1 MELTAENVMN
11 VLTDCLFRN
20 AELADANGMPANAV
34 LVEGITSRMGFHKE
48 RLESHRE
55 DVCSMLSELNEN
67 FFADKGGGYSFLGA
81 CDKKNGEQWGEHRN
95 MEDLFLLGL
104 GLGVVKEAVSRD
116 MWKVLPGGMPY
127 YVINLKGFEAVT
139 NS

>member
-1 MELTAENVMN
+1 MNLTAENVMN

-20 AELADANGMPANAV
+20 AELADAKDGMPANAV

-48 RLESHRE
+48 RLESHRK
-55 DVCSMLSELNEN
+55 DVCSMLSELEDA

-81 CDKKNGEQWGEHRN
+81 CNTKSGEQWGEHRN

-104 GLGVVKEAVSRD
+104 GLGVVKELAPRN
-116 MWKVLPGGMPY
+116 MWNVFPGQMPY
-127 YVINLKGFEAVT
+127 YVINLNGFAPVAV
-139 NS
+139 